1 MSGPPDADAWI
12 AVGVV
17 RGAFGV
23 QGALKIEPFT
33 DVASSV
39 LNHVRQWRMEPL
51 ELRGTSGAAGS
62 TALPFP
68 LPAQVSV
75 QAVKQHG
82 GFIIAT
88 ILPSV
93 TREQALA
100 LKGTRVLVERADFP
114 AAEPDEYYWSDLIG
128 CAVSDPTGKPLGTVV
143 AVDDHGAQS
152 LLRLDNDILIP
163 FVAAFVLEVVPA
175 EKRIVADW
183 SADWS

>member
-1 MSGPPDADAWI
+1 
-12 AVGVV
+12 VV

-23 QGALKIEPFT
+23 LGALKIEPFT

-51 ELRGTSGAAGS
+51 ASRGPSGASGSTSGS

-75 QAVKQHG
+75 QTVKQHG

-100 LKGTRVLVERADFP
+100 LKGSQVLVERADFP

>member
-1 MSGPPDADAWI
+1 
-12 AVGVV
+12 VV

-23 QGALKIEPFT
+23 LGALKIEPFT

-51 ELRGTSGAAGS
+51 ASRGPSGASGNTSGSNSGGTSGS
-62 TALPFP
+62 TALPFH

-75 QAVKQHG
+75 QTVKQHG

-100 LKGTRVLVERADFP
+100 LKGSQVLVERADFP

>member
-1 MSGPPDADAWI
+1 M
-12 AVGVV
+12 
-17 RGAFGV
+17 

-51 ELRGTSGAAGS
+51 ASRGASGETGSTSGSTAGG

-100 LKGTRVLVERADFP
+100 LKGCQVLVERADFP

-163 FVAAFVLEVVPA
+163 FVAAFVLEVIPA